1 MFDLGCLPSLGTL
14 QEKLQSTLLECAGDY
29 KHMEHECCKNEV
41 REAKPVKRQE
51 SGHGHVAPK
60 GGVSTMKTCKI
71 YTCSGLIGVTP
82 GPSPVSEGIL
92 HEHIR

>member
-14 QEKLQSTLLECAGDY
+14 QEKLQFTPLECAGDC
-29 KHMEHECCKNEV
+29 KHMEHGGCKNDG

-60 GGVSTMKTCKI
+60 GGVSTIKTCKM
-71 YTCSGLIGVTP
+71 
-82 GPSPVSEGIL
+82 
-92 HEHIR
+92 